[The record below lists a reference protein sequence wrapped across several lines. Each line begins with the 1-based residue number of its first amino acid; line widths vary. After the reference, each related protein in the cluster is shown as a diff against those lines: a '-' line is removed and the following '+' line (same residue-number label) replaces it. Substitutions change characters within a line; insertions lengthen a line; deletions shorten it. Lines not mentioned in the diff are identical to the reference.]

1 MNEHIKTSHIGHQCI
16 SRDEFERLEMVLGT
30 RSGRH
35 KSYVEHSSDPTM
47 VWDSGFRSES
57 IFEARVGL
65 LKSCFF
71 HAGEEEKCVVN
82 ATFFC
87 REKEKEAAKALL
99 STQVIAIFARY
110 GSVRSMHQ
118 LCHHRLHRAD
128 HLCRQPGSTMV
139 RHQLMR
145 TGENTVSPK
154 VFHPVT
160 QKSAARYAI
169 NVILNTAHGIVMANL
184 ITTLILC
191 PQVTEFVYFCSKA
204 SPFMRTGD
212 SLSILLQVQI
222 VENVLERKTLH
233 TISDM
238 SNCSMFSLALYN

>member
-1 MNEHIKTSHIGHQCI
+1 MNEHIKTSHIGNQCI
-16 SRDEFERLEMVLGT
+16 SRDEFESLEMVVGT

-35 KSYVEHSSDPTM
+35 KSYVEHFSDTNM
-47 VWDSGFRSES
+47 NWDSGFRSES

-71 HAGEEEKCVVN
+71 HEGEEEKCVVN

-87 REKEKEAAKALL
+87 REKEKDAAKALL
-99 STQVIAIFARY
+99 TTQVIAIFARY
-110 GSVRSMHQ
+110 GSGRPMHQ
-118 LCHHRLHRAD
+118 LYHHRLHRAD
-128 HLCRQPGSTMV
+128 HLCRQIGSTMV

-145 TGENTVSPK
+145 TGENTVSAK

-160 QKSAARYAI
+160 QTTAKRYAT
-169 NVILNTAHGIVMANL
+169 NVILIPRVIVMAGL
-184 ITTLILC
+184 VTMSILC

-204 SPFMRTGD
+204 SPLMSTGD
-212 SLSILLQVQI
+212 SLSILLQVES
-222 VENVLERKTLH
+222 VVNVLERKTLH

-238 SNCSMFSLALYN
+238 SKL